1 LSPSER
7 IRGAARPTSWSH
19 LRWLEAESI
28 HILREVGTEFER
40 PAVLFSGGKDSAV
53 ALHLARKA
61 FWPAPIPFTVLHID
75 TGHNFPEVIAFRDEE
90 MARTGERLIVRRV
103 EDAIARGI
111 ATEDPGPSVS
121 RNRAQIPTLLDAI
134 NEFRFDALVG
144 GARRDEERARAKE
157 RIFSLRSAQ
166 GRWDPGDQRPEIW
179 SLYNTRMGRDAG
191 EHMRVFPI
199 SNWTELDVWG
209 YIAAERIN
217 VPSIYFAHERE
228 VVVREGR
235 ICPISDFYPARPSES
250 VSTRRVRFRTV
261 GDMTCTAG
269 VESVAS
275 GPLDVIKETIAATTS
290 ERGVRLD
297 DTFSDAAMEDRKR
310 EGYF

>member
-1 LSPSER
+1 
-7 IRGAARPTSWSH
+7 
-19 LRWLEAESI
+19 
-28 HILREVGTEFER
+28 
-40 PAVLFSGGKDSAV
+40 
-53 ALHLARKA
+53 
-61 FWPAPIPFTVLHID
+61 
-75 TGHNFPEVIAFRDEE
+75 
-90 MARTGERLIVRRV
+90 
-103 EDAIARGI
+103 
-111 ATEDPGPSVS
+111 
-121 RNRAQIPTLLDAI
+121 
-134 NEFRFDALVG
+134 
-144 GARRDEERARAKE
+144 
-157 RIFSLRSAQ
+157 
-166 GRWDPGDQRPEIW
+166 
-179 SLYNTRMGRDAG
+179 MGRDAG